1 MTRAN
6 EVLAHF
12 LDAFIEGLDPDG
24 KAYPMV
30 VVAGPNGSG
39 KSTFWHH
46 VVKPR
51 FGGLAE
57 SWEYLN
63 ADDLVRE
70 ELGAGVRL
78 DSVNQ
83 ASLKELQLHAQS
95 ALTHQ
100 RRDLISNEPTN
111 GFVYETVFSDPQGE
125 KVKELE
131 QGAEQGF
138 LTVGVLVCADS
149 IDVLIERVS
158 RRAADGDHGVDV
170 DRQRARYPRV
180 LENMKK
186 ALKVLDLVVLVDNST
201 DDKQIKAA
209 FRAVAVIQSGQVTL
223 CADQLPSWA
232 RDVLNSIAPS
242 ETTNGAHSQRH

>member
-1 MTRAN
+1 LTRAN

-12 LDAFIEGLDPDG
+12 LDAFIVGLDPDG

-39 KSTFWHH
+39 KSTFWHQ

-51 FGGLAE
+51 FWGLAE

-70 ELGAGVRL
+70 ELGTGVRL

-83 ASLKELQLHAQS
+83 AALKELQLHAQS
-95 ALTHQ
+95 ALTLQ
-100 RRDLISNEPTN
+100 RRDLITNEPNN

-125 KVKELE
+125 KVNELE
-131 QGAEQGF
+131 HGAKQGF

-149 IDVLIERVS
+149 IDVLIERVT

-186 ALKVLDLVVLVDNST
+186 ALRVLDLAVLVDNSM
-201 DDKQIKAA
+201 DDMHIKGA
-209 FRAVAVIQSGQVTL
+209 FRAVAVIQSGRLTL
-223 CADQLPSWA
+223 CVDQVPDWA
-232 RDVLNSIAPS
+232 REVLSSLASSN
-242 ETTNGAHSQRH
+242 TTGIDR